1 MKTDDE
7 MYQSLLSRYEVYQE
21 KKMRRFRIV
30 SRAVPVFASFCFA
43 AVIGIGW
50 WGHISRTPNIIDT
63 PDIADPTVTAATS
76 ATTAAPYTVSTAVS
90 THTSAVP
97 VTSSAAVTV
106 RTGVTASAIIPQ
118 STAPQVTAG
127 QAQLYIP
134 PVTQPPVTVRTGT
147 QPVTHTVTQTV
158 TAVQTTAADTQAE
171 TVVTAQVTTETPGG
185 DDMAVHHSTAL
196 TTDSGASQKPIEG
209 PSVRNWED
217 LPLPDKYP
225 QARINGSCVYS
236 VTWSTVSED
245 MIDSF
250 LGDAYMVGV
259 YDGMEYHCSAKAY
272 LVQGFSDSMAVAIRF
287 DDDDK
292 YNLYKFIYEE

>member
-1 MKTDDE
+1 MKNDDE
-7 MYQSLLSRYEVYQE
+7 MYQSLLSRYEQYQT
-21 KKMRRFRIV
+21 KRSRRIRTV
-30 SRAVPVFASFCFA
+30 KRSAPVIASFCFA
-43 AVIGIGW
+43 AVIGFGW
-50 WGHISRTPNIIDT
+50 WGRANREPDVIVVPDIVDVPSTVTTAASVSTAEAARTTLNSRTTAATASAAHTDK
-63 PDIADPTVTAATS
+63 AVTAA
-76 ATTAAPYTVSTAVS
+76 VQST
-90 THTSAVP
+90 
-97 VTSSAAVTV
+97 
-106 RTGVTASAIIPQ
+106 IPQ
-118 STAPQVTAG
+118 TSGRQPQT
-127 QAQLYIP
+127 QIP
-134 PVTQPPVTVRTGT
+134 PVTQQIMPTDPVT
-147 QPVTHTVTQTV
+147 QPVTPAVTVTA
-158 TAVQTTAADTQAE
+158 TAVQTTAADVQTE
-171 TVVTAQVTTETPGG
+171 TVVTAPVTTETPGG
-185 DDMAVHHSTAL
+185 NDMAVHHSTA
-196 TTDSGASQKPIEG
+196 TTAESGDSQKPIEG

-225 QARINGSCVYS
+225 QARINGNCVYS